1 LADAGLPESIGTQL
15 ERILSAR
22 PLVSSPSLSRLL
34 RYLVEETLAGRG
46 TAINEY
52 SLGVDVFQRGAGF
65 NPRIDPIVRVQ
76 AHHLRSRLAQY
87 YAQAGA
93 GDPIAI
99 ELPARTYMPVFRVV
113 QPPAPPAVAM
123 PAVAWPAVETPEA
136 PPQPPVRRG
145 SRIPL
150 GVAVP
155 VALALVVVV
164 ALLGYAVIGQPPRTE
179 ARPSHRDPDSAAEDS
194 YIRGRYL
201 LDRQTEPAMRE
212 SIDCFLAST
221 ARDPQ
226 FAAAFAGLAD
236 AHNLL
241 AQYGFVPP
249 REEMEEARRAAQHSL
264 SLDPGLAEGHV
275 ALASVLEAYDW
286 DFSAAEREYRRAIQ
300 LNPQLAAAHL
310 WYGMFLRDQNR
321 IREAM
326 PELRRAEQLEP
337 LSVLTSLSL
346 AYAFHIAGDSDAAL
360 DRARRAIELNPE
372 LPTAAV
378 LLAGIYRSRSQA
390 AEADATLDRAL
401 RLAPGDPHALS
412 LLACTY
418 ARLGRR
424 EESVRLFHELEQLSA
439 RRYVSPFDLGNAALD
454 LGDEDRAVTWF
465 EAAYRERSSGMVA
478 LRSQKADSV
487 MHSARLLALIR
498 RIGEG

>member
-52 SLGVDVFQRGAGF
+52 SLGVEVFQRGSEF
-65 NPRIDPIVRVQ
+65 NPRTDPIVRVQ

-113 QPPAPPAVAM
+113 ESPAPPVVAT
-123 PAVAWPAVETPEA
+123 PAVTTPEA
-136 PPQPPVRRG
+136 PPLPPVHRG
-145 SRIPL
+145 ARIPL

-155 VALALVVVV
+155 VALAVVVV
-164 ALLGYAVIGQPPRTE
+164 VGLLGYAVIGQPPRTE
-179 ARPSHRDPDSAAEDS
+179 ARPSHHVPDPAAEDS

-226 FAAAFAGLAD
+226 FAAAFAGLAE

-249 REEMEEARRAAQHSL
+249 REEMEEARRAALHAL
-264 SLDPGLAEGHV
+264 SLDPDLAEGHV
-275 ALASVLEAYDW
+275 ALAAVLEAYDW
-286 DFSAAEREYRRAIQ
+286 DFAAAEREYRRAIQ

-326 PELRRAEQLEP
+326 PELRRAEELEP

-346 AYAFHIAGDSDAAL
+346 AYAFHLAGDSAAAL
-360 DRARRAIELNPE
+360 DRARRAVELNPE

-378 LLAGIYRSRSQA
+378 LLAGIYRSRSEA
-390 AEADATLDRAL
+390 GEADATLDRAL

-412 LLACTY
+412 LLASTY

-439 RRYVSPFDLGNAALD
+439 RRYVSPFDLGNAALG

-478 LRSQKADSV
+478 LRSQKAESV
-487 MHSARLLALIR
+487 MHSPRLLALIR
-498 RIGEG
+498 RIGAG

>member
-1 LADAGLPESIGTQL
+1 MADAGFPESIGTQL

-46 TAINEY
+46 AAINEC
-52 SLGVDVFQRGAGF
+52 SLGVAVFHRGSEF

-87 YAQAGA
+87 YAQAGV
-93 GDPIAI
+93 GDAIVI
-99 ELPARTYMPVFRVV
+99 ELPARTYMPVFRAVE
-113 QPPAPPAVAM
+113 PPATPAVA
-123 PAVAWPAVETPEA
+123 PPEA

-145 SRIPL
+145 AHVPL

-155 VALALVVVV
+155 VALALIVVV

-179 ARPSHRDPDSAAEDS
+179 ARPSHRVPDPAAEDS

-212 SIDCFLAST
+212 SIGCFLAST

-241 AQYGFVPP
+241 VQYGFVPP

-264 SLDPGLAEGHV
+264 SLDPDLAEGHV

-337 LSVLTSLSL
+337 LSVLTSLNL
-346 AYAFHIAGDSDAAL
+346 AYAFHMAGDSDAAL
-360 DRARRAIELNPE
+360 DRARRAVELNPE
-372 LPTAAV
+372 LPSAAV
-378 LLAGIYRSRSQA
+378 LLAGIYRSRS
-390 AEADATLDRAL
+390 EAGDAGATLDRAL
-401 RLAPGDPHALS
+401 GLAPGDPHALS

-418 ARLGRR
+418 AHLGRR
-424 EESVRLFHELEQLSA
+424 ELSVRLFHELEQLSA
-439 RRYVSPFDLGNAALD
+439 RRYVSPFDLGNAALG

-478 LRSQKADSV
+478 LRSQKPDSV
-487 MHSARLLALIR
+487 MHSPRLLALIR
-498 RIGEG
+498 RIGAG